1 MLSALAAS
9 SANESCS
16 PACRPLVPAC
26 APWCSVT
33 ILAHPV
39 FESLTLQSPP
49 FPPRVI
55 SNSGDLECP
64 AMNEIPA
71 LGRDSLNPFK
81 TSLPPVAK
89 REQRGPCII
98 GDRRL
103 SCRSTGEGWEERQ
116 IKPAG
121 TRLLCSAML
130 PASICG
136 SLIPDKKAAQ
146 HLSCAATE

>member
-1 MLSALAAS
+1 MLSALAPS

-16 PACRPLVPAC
+16 PACRPLVPVC
-26 APWCSVT
+26 AM
-33 ILAHPV
+33 V
-39 FESLTLQSPP
+39 FSNDSRASG
-49 FPPRVI
+49 FRVI
-55 SNSGDLECP
+55 DPPIATVLSPGDLY
-64 AMNEIPA
+64 
-71 LGRDSLNPFK
+71 LGRSRMPCYERNPGTRPGFPEPLQNQLASSCE
-81 TSLPPVAK
+81 TRTAGL
-89 REQRGPCII
+89 CII
-98 GDRRL
+98 DDRRL

-121 TRLLCSAML
+121 TRLLCCAML